1 MQFMFNIGM
10 SINIQEDVVIKEK
23 KAALGPPPLYEVA
36 LLNDD
41 YTPMEFVILVLQ
53 KFFKMDR
60 EKATHVMLKVHK
72 DGRGVCGV
80 FPKDVASTKVNLVK
94 DFSKA
99 YQHPLQCIME
109 RA

>member
-1 MQFMFNIGM
+1 MTTDTK
-10 SINIQEDVVIKEK
+10 EEVVTKEEK
-23 KAALGPPPLYEVA
+23 LGLEPPPLYEVA

-53 KFFKMDR
+53 KFFKMDQ
-60 EKATHVMLKVHK
+60 ETATHVMLKVHK
-72 DGRGVCGV
+72 EGRGVCGV

>member
-1 MQFMFNIGM
+1 M
-10 SINIQEDVVIKEK
+10 SINTQEDVVIEEK
-23 KAALGPPPLYEVA
+23 KVAAKPPPLYQVA

-72 DGRGVCGV
+72 EGRGICGV
-80 FPKDVASTKVNLVK
+80 FPKDVALTKVSLVK
-94 DFSKA
+94 NFSKA
-99 YQHPLQCIME
+99 YQHPLQCTME

>member
-1 MQFMFNIGM
+1 MQFMFTLGM

-23 KAALGPPPLYEVA
+23 KAALEPPPLYEVA

>member
-1 MQFMFNIGM
+1 MTTDTK
-10 SINIQEDVVIKEK
+10 EEVVTKEEK
-23 KAALGPPPLYEVA
+23 LGLEPPPLYEVA

-53 KFFKMDR
+53 KFFKMDQ
-60 EKATHVMLKVHK
+60 EHATPVMLKVHK
-72 DGRGVCGV
+72 EGRGVCGV